1 MSRYVVFEL
10 KRSRMTAYGWIT
22 GKRLSNLYQ

>member
-1 MSRYVVFEL
+1 MLRYIVVEL
-10 KRSRMTAYGWIT
+10 KRSRMKAYGWIT